1 MQNLTDNPMQP
12 ANLANAP
19 RCGARTRSGAPCQS
33 PAVRG
38 RQRCRMHGGTNKG
51 APKRNRNAWK
61 HGDRSAEAEQQL
73 KTIKNT
79 DRDLHLMSK
88 LRQGDALRSTE
99 LERLMQM
106 LMERGQLEGRDILLP
121 APRRSLARL

>member
-1 MQNLTDNPMQP
+1 
-12 ANLANAP
+12 
-19 RCGARTRSGAPCQS
+19 
-33 PAVRG
+33 
-38 RQRCRMHGGTNKG
+38 MHGGTNKG